1 MSPQVAV
8 GRARQPVAPAGLSG
22 ATQRFRLP
30 WPTID
35 AVAYVMILVFG
46 LAAFVYCERSSDF
59 LGEDVFYA
67 DCAHSLLQ
75 HGYYGING
83 RPETNQPPGL
93 TLVLA
98 PLLAVF
104 GNNHAVLQRAMAF
117 LEILGF
123 LLTYEV
129 LRRRGS
135 RLLAGAICILLISS
149 PVYFMWATRLIYP
162 CYPYLVT
169 SMAALIANDEREKAR
184 TQFAKVAWSTGFALA
199 VALSVVMA
207 SAAIALVG
215 AVVAVVAIT
224 AFKDRPL
231 AWSRLRA
238 FLPAIL
244 LGILVQGLWMHR
256 KPAAPDWPLPGYP
269 APYLQQLKVKVGE
282 HPELGMATLSDIP
295 ARFANNALAHSDM
308 LAQLVLRHGVNLAK
322 VAIVIAPVLLILIGL
337 GYSLRENGGR
347 GVLEWYFMGYEF
359 IYLAW
364 PWKLEARFFLPIAPL
379 ACYYVW
385 QGLRAAVALIRARPR
400 LTGAVWCVGATILS
414 ISGAHWVVTN
424 WAKGLGDLPDE
435 LLIPLYA
442 FSAMVAAGIA
452 YSGRIPAILA
462 GNEEHDSS
470 RELNLALARYALWGT
485 VTFLVVV
492 GAVKQIGIA
501 RENLSIAGMPVA
513 QAAEQLGERTTREID
528 AALWIRANTA
538 PDSIVMARHLP
549 IVYHYADRKLVWFA
563 PTSNR
568 EILLQGIVQH
578 QVDYVVV
585 IKHNPPYYLPDD
597 EACWDP
603 LLAAHGDLF
612 QVVYQEPDLKIYR
625 VAKQEARTIL

>member
-8 GRARQPVAPAGLSG
+8 GRARQPVASADVHG
-22 ATQRFRLP
+22 ATRQFRLP

-35 AVAYVMILVFG
+35 AVAYVLILVFG
-46 LAAFVYCERSSDF
+46 LAAFVYCERSTDF

-75 HGYYGING
+75 QGYYGING
-83 RPETNQPPGL
+83 HPETNQPPGL
-93 TLVLA
+93 TLILA

-104 GNNHAVLQRAMAF
+104 GNNHEVLQRAMAV

-149 PVYFMWATRLIYP
+149 PIYFMWATRLIYP

-169 SMAALIANDEREKAR
+169 SMAALIAYDEREKAGTR
-184 TQFAKVAWSTGFALA
+184 LAKIVWSAGFAVA

-207 SAAIALVG
+207 SAAIAFVG
-215 AVVAVVAIT
+215 AILAVVAIT
-224 AFKDRPL
+224 ALKDRPL

-238 FLPAIL
+238 FLPAL
-244 LGILVQGLWMHR
+244 LVGVLVQGLWMHR
-256 KPAAPDWPLPGYP
+256 KPAPLEWPLPGYP

-295 ARFANNALAHSDM
+295 VRFAHNAFADSDM

-322 VAIVIAPVLLILIGL
+322 VAIVIAPVLLILLGL
-337 GYSLRENGGR
+337 GYSLYQNGGR
-347 GVLEWYFMGYEF
+347 GILEWYFMGYEF
-359 IYLAW
+359 IYLSW

-385 QGLRAAVALIRARPR
+385 QGLRAALTLVRTKPR
-400 LTGAVWCVGATILS
+400 LTGAVWCVAATVLS
-414 ISGAHWVVTN
+414 ISGAHWVISN

-435 LLIPLYA
+435 LLIPVYA
-442 FSAMVAAGIA
+442 FSAMVAAGMA
-452 YSGRIPAILA
+452 YSGRVPALLA
-462 GNEEHDSS
+462 GNEERDSS

-492 GAVKQIGIA
+492 GVVKQIGIA
-501 RENLSIAGMPVA
+501 RENLSIAGMPVT
-513 QAAEQLGERTTREID
+513 QAAAQLEERTVREID
-528 AALWIRANTA
+528 AAFWIRTHTA
-538 PDSIVMARHLP
+538 PDSVIMARHLP

-568 EILLQGIVQH
+568 DILLQGIVRH

-585 IKHNPPYYLPDD
+585 IRHQDAYYLPDD
-597 EACWDP
+597 EACWNP
-603 LLAAHGDLF
+603 LLAAHGELF

-625 VAKQEARTIL
+625 VAKQEARAIL